1 MSEEERTPIEL
12 GKKDCAIIFREGAD
26 GGHDIEM
33 YLTKPE
39 DENATVSDITV
50 LCAALNIRLT
60 DADFINEL
68 MNWFDT
74 KIMEVQENTDDEG

>member
-39 DENATVSDITV
+39 DEDAPVSDITV